1 MNTENK
7 KKPWDGKTQRR
18 KGKRPRRRLMDLTL
32 ARGTD
37 RRETKEDRRK
47 EGNDVT
53 TKQRGEKN
61 KI

>member
-1 MNTENK
+1 MTAESK
-7 KKPWDGKTQRR
+7 EKSWDGKTQRR

-47 EGNDVT
+47 ETIDVT
-53 TKQRGEKN
+53 IKQRGEKE
-61 KI
+61 